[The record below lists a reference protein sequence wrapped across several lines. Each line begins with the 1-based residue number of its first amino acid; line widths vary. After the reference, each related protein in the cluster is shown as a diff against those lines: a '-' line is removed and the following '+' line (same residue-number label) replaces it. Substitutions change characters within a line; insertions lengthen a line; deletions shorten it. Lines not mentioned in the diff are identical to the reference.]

1 VTEQGGFLP
10 DEATLLEQV
19 RQCDR
24 VALAQVYDEYYERIY
39 RYVYRYIG
47 RVGTAEDLT
56 ANVFFRLLRAVREG
70 NSPRNNLSA
79 WLYRVAHNLVVDS
92 FRRTPPEELELVEWL
107 ESDEPDPALSAEQR
121 LQLARVRS
129 ALCHLTEG
137 QQQVIVFKFFQGMD
151 SREIAQVMGKTE
163 GAVDALQHRGLRALR
178 KLLKQQAGPGATG
191 DAGGR
196 LSCGEEKRTR
206 VGRDSSTAM
215 PDAQALC
222 HLLYLLFLVWKPLGR
237 ELACRR
243 AGAANR
249 LNRSCGQVREWQRV

>member
-1 VTEQGGFLP
+1 MP

-24 VALAQVYDEYYERIY
+24 AALAQVYDEYYERIY

-56 ANVFFRLLRAVREG
+56 ANVFFRLLRAVRDG

-137 QQQVIVFKFFQGMD
+137 QQQVIVLKFFQGMD
-151 SREIAQVMGKTE
+151 SREIAQVMGKSE

-178 KLLKQQAGPGATG
+178 RLLKQQPGPGAAG
-191 DAGGR
+191 GAGGR
-196 LSCGEEKRTR
+196 LSGGEEQRPR
-206 VGRDSSTAM
+206 SGRESSTSVL
-215 PDAQALC
+215 DARALR
-222 HLLYLLFLVWKPLGR
+222 HLLHLLPSVWRPLGR
-237 ELACRR
+237 ER
-243 AGAANR
+243 ARGRASDAMR
-249 LNRSCGQVREWQRV
+249 VDSSSAQVREWQLV